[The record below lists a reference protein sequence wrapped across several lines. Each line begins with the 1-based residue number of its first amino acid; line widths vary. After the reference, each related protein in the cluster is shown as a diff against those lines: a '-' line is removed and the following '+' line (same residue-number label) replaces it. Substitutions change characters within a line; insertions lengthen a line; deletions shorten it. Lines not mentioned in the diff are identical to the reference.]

1 VKVKFRDETVDGPN
15 NFLQATKRI
24 FMNNY
29 RTPFP
34 CLAILFLGLLLA
46 GCSSGYSPD
55 DLADGDWKRNG
66 DREYVTTW
74 SMDGVPLLEVTLQ
87 YHGKQPDLPFDG
99 PQPSY
104 DWKSRNT
111 DFYACT
117 LRNLTDLPIE
127 LRSLHF
133 DLDLGTWK
141 KKNPQD
147 STYLAK
153 RWGTTRIPPN
163 GSLNRRNTWIWGK
176 ADKNMLR
183 KTFGAEIVAGEV
195 PSSSPELNSLIK
207 GKGGLPLSFSF
218 QAHIRFIR

>member
-1 VKVKFRDETVDGPN
+1 
-15 NFLQATKRI
+15 
-24 FMNNY
+24 MNNY

-55 DLADGDWKRNG
+55 DLAEGDWKRDG

-183 KTFGAEIVAGEV
+183 KTFGAEIVIGEV